1 MDVIVVGG
9 GVIGLTVAWR
19 LAQRGTA
26 VTLLDPD
33 PARSASQVAA
43 GMLAPV
49 AEVARGEEAVRALS
63 LASAARW
70 PDFAAEL
77 ARASGADPGYTTAG
91 TLIVAR
97 DGDDL
102 GELNELLALQL
113 EVGLNS
119 ERLSSRQAR
128 KLEPALAPS
137 VRGALWLADD
147 HQVDNRMLMEAL
159 GQAAARAGVA
169 FVAASVEQVGPTSIV
184 TADGTQL
191 AADAVV
197 VATGAWVPPVMAGEH
212 PGALPVRPV
221 KGQILRVQATADA
234 VMPTRTVWGFDVYVV
249 PRAHGEI
256 VIGATVEERGFDT
269 SVTVGAV
276 HELLRD
282 AWRLVPGLSEARFV
296 EATAGLRP
304 GTPDNLPII
313 GRIGAAGPVVALG
326 HHRHGILLAPVTAD
340 LVVGLLDGTL
350 APADQSLVAP
360 FASDRFAREEHS

>member
-1 MDVIVVGG
+1 MDAIVVGG

-19 LAQRGTA
+19 LAQRDAA
-26 VTLLDPD
+26 VTVLDPD
-33 PARSASQVAA
+33 PGRAASQVAA

-49 AEVARGEEAVRALS
+49 AEVARGEDPVRALS

-70 PDFAAEL
+70 PEFGAEL
-77 ARASGADPGYTTAG
+77 ARASGADPGLTSSG

-102 GELNELLALQL
+102 GELNELLTLQT
-113 EVGLNS
+113 EVGLAS

-137 VRGALWLADD
+137 IRGALWLPDD

-159 GQAAARAGVA
+159 GQAARRSGVG
-169 FVAASVEQVGPTSIV
+169 FVEQPVDRVEATSV
-184 TADGTQL
+184 TTADGTRL
-191 AADAVV
+191 HADVVV
-197 VATGAWVPPVMAGEH
+197 VATGAWTPPVSTDEH
-212 PGALPVRPV
+212 PGGLPVRPI
-221 KGQILRVQATADA
+221 KGQIIRVEATPDA

-282 AWRLVPGLSEARFV
+282 AWQLVPGLSEARFV
-296 EATAGLRP
+296 EAAAGLRP

-313 GRIGAAGPVVALG
+313 GRVGADGPVVAVG
-326 HHRHGILLAPVTAD
+326 HFRHGILLAPVTAD
-340 LVVGLLDGTL
+340 LVVGLVDGSLDAGDRAL
-350 APADQSLVAP
+350 LAP
-360 FASDRFAREEHS
+360 FAPERFDARAEP